1 MPVLV
6 AAVVLLSL
14 LCLLNLLLTV
24 GILRRMRAGTQS
36 TGPSTGQPTDLP
48 FELKPGGSIDTFT
61 ATTTAG
67 EELTADALA
76 GTVAFFSADC
86 DACHDML
93 PSFISYAASHGR
105 DKVLAVV
112 GGTDPQTV
120 AALEPVARVIAADPD
135 GGPVAR
141 AFRNTWTPAMYVI
154 ADRTVVAT
162 AGRVDELPKP
172 ALSGR

>member
-1 MPVLV
+1 MPLV
-6 AAVVLLSL
+6 IAALVLLGL

-24 GILRRMRAGTQS
+24 GILRRMRAGTATS
-36 TGPSTGQPTDLP
+36 TQPADLP
-48 FELKPGGSIDTFT
+48 FELGPGGSIGTF
-61 ATTTAG
+61 AVATTAG
-67 EELTADALA
+67 EELTADTLA

-93 PSFISYAASHGR
+93 PGFIAHAASRGR
-105 DKVLAVV
+105 DNVTAVV
-112 GGTDPQTV
+112 GGANAQTI

-135 GGPVAR
+135 GGSVAR
-141 AFRNTWTPAMYVI
+141 AFRNVWTPALYVV